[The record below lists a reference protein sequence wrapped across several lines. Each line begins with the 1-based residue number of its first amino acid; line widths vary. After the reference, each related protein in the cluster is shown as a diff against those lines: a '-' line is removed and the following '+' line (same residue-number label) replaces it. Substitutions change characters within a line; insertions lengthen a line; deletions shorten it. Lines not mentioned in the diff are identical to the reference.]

1 MWIYNFSAGLC
12 PKRNGRHVL
21 RCWCRSQS
29 LVHTWCTEGRADRK
43 LLYKAALWTSY
54 GILWNPAWV
63 LGWLARNGHFRVG
76 RFADFFAFP
85 ICGQTHLSATD
96 NFSGFKTIIQK
107 GDSLLTWHILK
118 LQCDNYMIYHNI
130 VCICVYW
137 YVWKLDMDTCFV
149 ALYFSKGFP
158 FLCLPSAA
166 SPGSPSDTR
175 SCGAPRTWYWQH
187 VRCLPSPNQ
196 PRP

>member
-1 MWIYNFSAGLC
+1 MTWAPIMVLSQGNQCHLLKCVFVHGWKGWIYDFSAGLC

-63 LGWLARNGHFRVG
+63 PGWLARNGHFRVG
-76 RFADFFAFP
+76 RFADFFWFP
-85 ICGQTHLSATD
+85 ICGQTHLSATE

-118 LQCDNYMIYHNI
+118 LQCDNYMIYQCVY
-130 VCICVYW
+130 VCIGMSGNW
-137 YVWKLDMDTCFV
+137 IH
-149 ALYFSKGFP
+149 AL
-158 FLCLPSAA
+158 
-166 SPGSPSDTR
+166 
-175 SCGAPRTWYWQH
+175 
-187 VRCLPSPNQ
+187 
-196 PRP
+196 